1 MLTSTKRVA
10 VLLHGGIKDAAS
22 GKTGLAF
29 LRYWDGQITCVVAS
43 DCVGESLSSLT
54 GIERAIPIVRTVGD
68 AVLRYQSDT
77 LVVGIA
83 PSGGKLPISWYQEIE
98 QAIKLGMN
106 IVNGLHTSLAKES
119 QLTQFLKE
127 DQWIWDIRQE
137 PTALQLGTAAA
148 SALDCLRILTIGTDM
163 VIGKMSTS
171 LELFRAAQQRQ
182 LRARFIGT
190 GQAGIM
196 ISGDGIP
203 LDAVKVDFASGA
215 VEQIVLKYG
224 ADKDIL
230 FIEGQGSILH
240 PASTATLPLI
250 RGTQPTH
257 LILVHKA
264 GQSCIRTCPHIK
276 IPPLADVIQVYESL
290 ASAGGTFLAA
300 KVVGIALNTFHLDEE
315 EAKRAIQEVEEK
327 VRLRCT
333 DVVRFGGAPLLDAIL
348 RVPRPAIPQ

>member
-1 MLTSTKRVA
+1 MLTSRKRVA
-10 VLLHGGIKDAAS
+10 VLLHGGIKDAAI

-29 LRYWDGQITCVVAS
+29 LRYWDGPITCVVAG
-43 DCVGESLSSLT
+43 DCVGESLGSLT
-54 GIERAIPIVRTVGD
+54 GIERAIPIVRTVSD
-68 AVLRYQSDT
+68 AVLLYQSDT
-77 LVVGIA
+77 LVIGIA
-83 PSGGKLPISWYQEIE
+83 PSGGELPISWYQEIE

-106 IVNGLHTSLAKES
+106 IVNGLHTSFAKES

-127 DQWIWDIRQE
+127 DQWIWDIRKE
-137 PTALQLGTAAA
+137 PKTLKLGTAAA
-148 SALDCLRILTIGTDM
+148 SALDCLRVLAVGTDM

-171 LELFRAAQQRQ
+171 IELYRAAQQRQ
-182 LRARFIGT
+182 LRAHFIGT

-224 ADKDIL
+224 SDKDIL
-230 FIEGQGSILH
+230 FVEGQGSILH

-276 IPPLADVIQVYESL
+276 IPPLADVIQIYESL
-290 ASAGGTFLAA
+290 ASAGGIFPAA
-300 KVVGIALNTFHLDEE
+300 KVAGIALNTSSLEEE
-315 EAKRAIQEVEEK
+315 EAKRAIQEVEEQ
-327 VRLRCT
+327 VGLPCT
-333 DVVRFGGAPLLDAIL
+333 DVVRFDGIPLLDAIL
-348 RVPRPAIPQ
+348 SVPRPAVPK